1 MLQIRLGQYGAGTE
15 GGALRRSAA
24 RFSLSLSFS
33 SLLVAFPQ
41 PCVLLPNHRPTAPQP
56 PGPLRSDGAPG
67 GFLRK
72 TPPPGTAPVGSGK
85 PVGKQGAKSENIRGA
100 GGAPP
105 FRTVS
110 PALHTTGRHPPGPGR
125 PASSRLIP
133 RLCRMLCPAENP
145 LWVDFFHIASL
156 PFHLCLCYH
165 RGMKAAFIII
175 V

>member
-41 PCVLLPNHRPTAPQP
+41 PCVLLPNHRPTAPPTARP
-56 PGPLRSDGAPG
+56 PPFRRSAGRFFAKNAAAG
-67 GFLRK
+67 NGSRGQRK
-72 TPPPGTAPVGSGK
+72 TRREA
-85 PVGKQGAKSENIRGA
+85 GAKSENIRGA

-105 FRTVS
+105 FRIVS
-110 PALHTTGRHPPGPGR
+110 PALHTTGRHPPRPGR
-125 PASSRLIP
+125 PSSSRLIP
-133 RLCRMLCPAENP
+133 RLCRMPCPAENP